1 MREIPP
7 MRTITL
13 ILLTLATSHLRAQ
26 ADEQAAVLSVIDRY
40 FATMAARD
48 SAGMR
53 AILTDEGM
61 FHGKYV
67 DAPGEPARLMP
78 HGPYLEKLARDTVAL
93 LERYWDPVVHVDG
106 PIATVTTPYDFYVS
120 RKLKHCGID
129 HFTLVKEAD
138 GWKISG
144 GVFTMQRTGCPASP
158 LGPAYE

>member
-1 MREIPP
+1 
-7 MRTITL
+7 MRT
-13 ILLTLATSHLRAQ
+13 LLHAALCLAPNLTHAQ
-26 ADEQAAVLSVIDRY
+26 HPEQAAVLSIIDRY

-48 SAGMR
+48 AEGMR
-53 AILTDEGM
+53 AILTSEGM

-67 DAPGEPARLMP
+67 DDPSQPARLMP
-78 HGPYLEKLARDTVAL
+78 HGPYLEALARDTATL
-93 LERYWDPVVHVDG
+93 LERYWDPVVYVEG

-120 RKLKHCGID
+120 RRLKHCGID

-144 GVFTMQRTGCPASP
+144 GVFTMLRTGCPESP